1 MEKLIKVGV
10 GVMIIDDN
18 KILLGHRS
26 ATRKDTGGIFEPD
39 TWTLPGG
46 KQEYEETVYET
57 AIREV
62 KEETNLKIKNPIVF
76 SVSDDFQSDRHFVT
90 IEMIAKEYTG
100 KLKIMEPTKEDDWQ
114 WFDLDNLPE
123 NIYSPSRVFIEKY
136 KESQK

>member
-1 MEKLIKVGV
+1 MEKVIKVGI

-90 IEMIAKEYTG
+90 IEMIAKEYSG

-114 WFDLDNLPE
+114 WFNLDNLPE